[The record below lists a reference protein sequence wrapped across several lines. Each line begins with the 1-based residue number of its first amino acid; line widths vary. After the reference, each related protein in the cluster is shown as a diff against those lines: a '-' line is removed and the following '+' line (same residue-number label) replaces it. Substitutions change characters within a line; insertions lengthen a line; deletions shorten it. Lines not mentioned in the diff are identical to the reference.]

1 MGVDVRAEGTCRLP
15 GVQEL
20 TEGAFD
26 GAVAV
31 GDEVLPGRG
40 FERRQDAALDLGV
53 VDHPVE
59 PETQGLHG
67 LVPVFRQQ
75 GGGGGHE
82 LVDVT
87 KAEDLRRLV
96 STTVERYG
104 RIDVLVNNAG
114 IAPISPLADLDTE
127 GWSAMIDVNLR
138 GMLNGVAAALPVF
151 REQGRG
157 HLVSIVS
164 VAGLSVSPSMA
175 VYAATKN
182 AVRTVHEGLRT
193 ESTDGV
199 VRTTAISPGY
209 ILTDLADSMADPDLR
224 HRTRENMDAMG
235 IPPAAVARA
244 VAFAVEQPDDVE
256 IGEINVRPT
265 VQA

>member
-1 MGVDVRAEGTCRLP
+1 MLSLQDKIVAITGASGGIGEATARLLA
-15 GVQEL
+15 QR
-20 TEGAFD
+20 GA
-26 GAVAV
+26 AV
-31 GDEVLPGRG
+31 VLSARRS
-40 FERRQDAALDLGV
+40 ERIDAIAQDIR
-53 VDHPVE
+53 E
-59 PETQGLHG
+59 
-67 LVPVFRQQ
+67 Q
-75 GGGGGHE
+75 GGRATACV
-82 LVDVT
+82 VDVT

-96 STTVERYG
+96 STAIDQYG

-138 GMLNGVAAALPVF
+138 GTLNGIAAALPAF
-151 REQGRG
+151 REQGSG

-164 VAGLSVSPSMA
+164 VAGLTVSPSMA

-182 AVRTVHEGLRT
+182 AVRTVHEGLRK

-209 ILTDLADSMADPDLR
+209 IRTDLADSMADPHVREL
-224 HRTRENMDAMG
+224 TRKNMDAMG

-244 VAFAVEQPDDVE
+244 VAFAIEQPADVE

>member
-1 MGVDVRAEGTCRLP
+1 MLS
-15 GVQEL
+15 
-20 TEGAFD
+20 
-26 GAVAV
+26 
-31 GDEVLPGRG
+31 
-40 FERRQDAALDLGV
+40 
-53 VDHPVE
+53 
-59 PETQGLHG
+59 LHG
-67 LVPVFRQQ
+67 KIVAITGASGGIGEATARLLAQCGATVVLAARRSERIDAIAQEVREQ
-75 GGGGGHE
+75 GGRAATCV
-82 LVDVT
+82 VDVT
-87 KAEDLRRLV
+87 KAEDLQRLV
-96 STTVERYG
+96 ATTIDQYG

-127 GWSAMIDVNLR
+127 SWSAMVDVNLR
-138 GMLNGVAAALPVF
+138 GMLNGVAAALPAF
-151 REQGRG
+151 REQGSG

-164 VAGLSVSPSMA
+164 VAGLSGASPSMA

-182 AVRTVHEGLRT
+182 AVRTVHEGLRS

-209 ILTDLADSMADPDLR
+209 IRTDLADSMADPNIR
-224 HRTRENMDAMG
+224 EQTRKNMDAVG

-244 VAFAVEQPDDVE
+244 VAFAIEQPSDVE

>member
-1 MGVDVRAEGTCRLP
+1 MSVRMDPAAFPASSRSPRAPFAARRGERIDAIAQDIREEGGRAATC
-15 GVQEL
+15 V
-20 TEGAFD
+20 
-26 GAVAV
+26 
-31 GDEVLPGRG
+31 
-40 FERRQDAALDLGV
+40 
-53 VDHPVE
+53 
-59 PETQGLHG
+59 
-67 LVPVFRQQ
+67 
-75 GGGGGHE
+75 
-82 LVDVT
+82 VDVT
-87 KAEDLRRLV
+87 EAEDLRRLV
-96 STTVERYG
+96 STTVDQYC

-114 IAPISPLADLDTE
+114 IASISPLADLDTD

-151 REQGRG
+151 REQGS
-157 HLVSIVS
+157 SIIS
-164 VAGLSVSPSMA
+164 VAGLSSVSPSMA

-209 ILTDLADSMADPDLR
+209 VRTDLVDSMADPQIR
-224 HRTRENMDAMG
+224 EQTRKHMDAMG

-244 VAFAVEQPDDVE
+244 AAFAIEQPGDVE

>member
-1 MGVDVRAEGTCRLP
+1 MLS
-15 GVQEL
+15 
-20 TEGAFD
+20 
-26 GAVAV
+26 
-31 GDEVLPGRG
+31 
-40 FERRQDAALDLGV
+40 
-53 VDHPVE
+53 
-59 PETQGLHG
+59 LHG
-67 LVPVFRQQ
+67 KIVAITGASGGIGEATARLLARRGAAVVLAARRSERIDAIAQDIQ
-75 GGGGGHE
+75 GEGGRAATCV
-82 LVDVT
+82 VDVT

-96 STTVERYG
+96 STAIDQYG

-151 REQGRG
+151 REQGSG

-164 VAGLSVSPSMA
+164 VAGLYGASPSMA

-209 ILTDLADSMADPDLR
+209 IRTDLADSMADPHFR
-224 HRTRENMDAMG
+224 EQTRKNMDAMG
-235 IPPAAVARA
+235 IPAAAVARA
-244 VAFAVEQPDDVE
+244 VAFAIEQPGDVE

>member
-1 MGVDVRAEGTCRLP
+1 MLS
-15 GVQEL
+15 
-20 TEGAFD
+20 
-26 GAVAV
+26 
-31 GDEVLPGRG
+31 
-40 FERRQDAALDLGV
+40 
-53 VDHPVE
+53 
-59 PETQGLHG
+59 LHG
-67 LVPVFRQQ
+67 KIVALTGAS
-75 GGGGGHE
+75 GGIGEATARLLAQRGAAVVLAARRRERIEAIAQDIREKGGRAATCV
-82 LVDVT
+82 VDVT
-87 KAEDLRRLV
+87 KAEDLQRLV
-96 STTVERYG
+96 ATTIDQYG

-151 REQGRG
+151 REQGSG

-164 VAGLSVSPSMA
+164 VAGLSGVSPTMA

-209 ILTDLADSMADPDLR
+209 IRTDLADSMADPQIR
-224 HRTRENMDAMG
+224 EQTRKTMDAMG

-244 VAFAVEQPDDVE
+244 VAFAIEQPGDVE

>member
-1 MGVDVRAEGTCRLP
+1 MLS
-15 GVQEL
+15 
-20 TEGAFD
+20 
-26 GAVAV
+26 
-31 GDEVLPGRG
+31 
-40 FERRQDAALDLGV
+40 
-53 VDHPVE
+53 
-59 PETQGLHG
+59 LHG
-67 LVPVFRQQ
+67 KIVAITGASGGIGEATARLLARRGAAVVLAARRSERIDAIAQDIREQ
-75 GGGGGHE
+75 GGRAATCV
-82 LVDVT
+82 VDVT
-87 KAEDLRRLV
+87 KAEDLQRLV
-96 STTVERYG
+96 ATTIDQYG

-127 GWSAMIDVNLR
+127 SWSAMIDVNLR
-138 GMLNGVAAALPVF
+138 GMLNGVAAALPAF
-151 REQGRG
+151 REQGSG

-164 VAGLSVSPSMA
+164 VAGLSGVSPSMA

-182 AVRTVHEGLRT
+182 AVRTVHEGLRR

-209 ILTDLADSMADPDLR
+209 IRTDLADSMADPNIR
-224 HRTRENMDAMG
+224 EQTRKNMDAVG

-244 VAFAVEQPDDVE
+244 VAFAIEQPSDVE

>member
-1 MGVDVRAEGTCRLP
+1 MLSLQGKIVAITGASGGIGEATSRL
-15 GVQEL
+15 L
-20 TEGAFD
+20 ARRGA
-26 GAVAV
+26 AV
-31 GDEVLPGRG
+31 VLAARRS
-40 FERRQDAALDLGV
+40 ERIDAIAQDIREAGGCAAACV
-53 VDHPVE
+53 
-59 PETQGLHG
+59 
-67 LVPVFRQQ
+67 
-75 GGGGGHE
+75 
-82 LVDVT
+82 VDVT
-87 KAEDLRRLV
+87 RAEDLQRLV
-96 STTVERYG
+96 SHTVDRFG

-114 IAPISPLADLDTE
+114 IAPISPLAALDTE
-127 GWSAMIDVNLR
+127 SWSAMIDVNLR

-151 REQGRG
+151 RAQGSG

-164 VAGLSVSPSMA
+164 VAGLTVSPSMA

-209 ILTDLADSMADPDLR
+209 VRTDLADSMADPHLR
-224 HRTRENMDAMG
+224 EQTRRNMDAVG

>member
-1 MGVDVRAEGTCRLP
+1 MLSLDGKIVAITGASGGIGEATARL
-15 GVQEL
+15 L
-20 TEGAFD
+20 ARRGA
-26 GAVAV
+26 AV
-31 GDEVLPGRG
+31 VLSARRS
-40 FERRQDAALDLGV
+40 ERIDAIAQDIR
-53 VDHPVE
+53 E
-59 PETQGLHG
+59 
-67 LVPVFRQQ
+67 Q
-75 GGGGGHE
+75 GGRATACV
-82 LVDVT
+82 VDVT

-96 STTVERYG
+96 STAIDEYG

-138 GMLNGVAAALPVF
+138 GTLNGIAAALPAF
-151 REQGRG
+151 REQGSG

-164 VAGLSVSPSMA
+164 VAGLTVSPSMA

-182 AVRTVHEGLRT
+182 AVRTVHEGLRK

-209 ILTDLADSMADPDLR
+209 IRTDLADSMADPHVRDQ
-224 HRTRENMDAMG
+224 TRKNMDAMG

-244 VAFAVEQPDDVE
+244 VAFAIEQPADVE

>member
-1 MGVDVRAEGTCRLP
+1 
-15 GVQEL
+15 
-20 TEGAFD
+20 
-26 GAVAV
+26 
-31 GDEVLPGRG
+31 VLS
-40 FERRQDAALDLGV
+40 
-53 VDHPVE
+53 
-59 PETQGLHG
+59 LHG
-67 LVPVFRQQ
+67 KIVAITGAS
-75 GGGGGHE
+75 GGIGEATARLLARRGAAVVLAARRGERVDAIARDIREEGGQAATCV
-82 LVDVT
+82 VDVT

-96 STTVERYG
+96 SATVDQYG

-114 IAPISPLADLDTE
+114 IAPISPLAALDTE

-138 GMLNGVAAALPVF
+138 GMLNCVAAALPVF
-151 REQGRG
+151 HEQGSG

-164 VAGLSVSPSMA
+164 VAGLSGATPSMA

-182 AVRTVHEGLRT
+182 AVRSVHEGLRR

-209 ILTDLADSMADPDLR
+209 VRTDLADSMTDPHIRDA
-224 HRTRENMDAMG
+224 TRKNMDAMG
-235 IPPAAVARA
+235 IPPAAIARA
-244 VAFAVEQPDDVE
+244 VAFAVEQPGDVE

>member
-1 MGVDVRAEGTCRLP
+1 MLSLQGKIVAITGASGGIGAATARLLAQRGAAVVLAARSSDRINAIAQDIREAGGRAATC
-15 GVQEL
+15 V
-20 TEGAFD
+20 
-26 GAVAV
+26 
-31 GDEVLPGRG
+31 
-40 FERRQDAALDLGV
+40 
-53 VDHPVE
+53 
-59 PETQGLHG
+59 
-67 LVPVFRQQ
+67 
-75 GGGGGHE
+75 
-82 LVDVT
+82 VDVT
-87 KAEDLRRLV
+87 KAEDLQRLV
-96 STTVERYG
+96 SSTVDHYG

-114 IAPISPLADLDTE
+114 IAPISPLAALDTE

-138 GMLNGVAAALPVF
+138 GVLNGVAAALPVF
-151 REQGRG
+151 REQGSG

-164 VAGLSVSPSMA
+164 VAGLSGVSPSMA

-209 ILTDLADSMADPDLR
+209 VRTDLADSMPDPDIR
-224 HRTRENMDAMG
+224 EQTRKTMDAVG
-235 IPPAAVARA
+235 IPAAAVARA
-244 VAFAVEQPDDVE
+244 VAFAIEQPDDVE

>member
-1 MGVDVRAEGTCRLP
+1 MLSLDGKTVAITGASGGIGEATARLLARRGAAVVLAARRGDRVDAIAR
-15 GVQEL
+15 
-20 TEGAFD
+20 D
-26 GAVAV
+26 I
-31 GDEVLPGRG
+31 
-40 FERRQDAALDLGV
+40 RQD
-53 VDHPVE
+53 
-59 PETQGLHG
+59 
-67 LVPVFRQQ
+67 
-75 GGGGGHE
+75 GGRATPCV
-82 LVDVT
+82 VDVT
-87 KAEDLRRLV
+87 QAEDVQRLV
-96 STTVERYG
+96 STTLDRYG
-104 RIDVLVNNAG
+104 RLDVLVNNAG
-114 IAPISPLADLDTE
+114 IAPISPLADLDTD

-138 GMLNGVAAALPVF
+138 GMLHCVAAALPVF
-151 REQGRG
+151 REQGSG

-182 AVRTVHEGLRT
+182 AVRTVHEGLRA
-193 ESTDGV
+193 ESTDGA

-209 ILTDLADSMADPDLR
+209 VRTDLADSMADPQIR
-224 HRTRENMDAMG
+224 EQTRRAMAAMG

>member
-1 MGVDVRAEGTCRLP
+1 MLS
-15 GVQEL
+15 
-20 TEGAFD
+20 
-26 GAVAV
+26 
-31 GDEVLPGRG
+31 
-40 FERRQDAALDLGV
+40 
-53 VDHPVE
+53 
-59 PETQGLHG
+59 LHG
-67 LVPVFRQQ
+67 KIIAVTGASGGIGEATARLLARRGATVVLAARRSERIDAIAQEVREQ
-75 GGGGGHE
+75 GGRAATCV
-82 LVDVT
+82 VDVT

-96 STTVERYG
+96 ATTVDRYG

-127 GWSAMIDVNLR
+127 SWSAMIDVNLR
-138 GMLNGVAAALPVF
+138 GMLNGVAAALPAF
-151 REQGRG
+151 REQGSG

-164 VAGLSVSPSMA
+164 VAGLSGVSPSMA

-182 AVRTVHEGLRT
+182 AVRTVHEGLRR

-209 ILTDLADSMADPDLR
+209 IRTDLADSMADPNIR
-224 HRTRENMDAMG
+224 EQTRKNMDAVG

-244 VAFAVEQPDDVE
+244 VAFAVEQPSDVE

>member
-1 MGVDVRAEGTCRLP
+1 MLSLHEKIVAITGASGGIGEATARLLA
-15 GVQEL
+15 QR
-20 TEGAFD
+20 GA
-26 GAVAV
+26 AV
-31 GDEVLPGRG
+31 VLSARRS
-40 FERRQDAALDLGV
+40 ERIDAIAQDIRD
-53 VDHPVE
+53 
-59 PETQGLHG
+59 
-67 LVPVFRQQ
+67 Q
-75 GGGGGHE
+75 GGRAATCV
-82 LVDVT
+82 VDVT
-87 KAEDLRRLV
+87 EAEDLRRLV
-96 STTVERYG
+96 STTIDQYG

-138 GMLNGVAAALPVF
+138 GTLNGIAAALPAF
-151 REQGRG
+151 REQGSG

-164 VAGLSVSPSMA
+164 VAGLSGVSPSMA
-175 VYAATKN
+175 VYSATKN

-209 ILTDLADSMADPDLR
+209 IRTDLADSMVDPHIR
-224 HRTRENMDAMG
+224 EQTRKNMDAMG
-235 IPPAAVARA
+235 IPPEAVARA
-244 VAFAVEQPDDVE
+244 VAFAVEQPADVE

>member
-1 MGVDVRAEGTCRLP
+1 MLSLHGKIVAITGASGGIGEATARL
-15 GVQEL
+15 L
-20 TEGAFD
+20 A
-26 GAVAV
+26 
-31 GDEVLPGRG
+31 GRG
-40 FERRQDAALDLGV
+40 ASVVLAARRSERIDAIARDIR
-53 VDHPVE
+53 E
-59 PETQGLHG
+59 E
-67 LVPVFRQQ
+67 
-75 GGGGGHE
+75 GGRAATCV
-82 LVDVT
+82 VDVT
-87 KAEDLRRLV
+87 NAQDLQRLV
-96 STTVERYG
+96 STTLDQCG

-138 GMLNGVAAALPVF
+138 GMLNGVAAVLPVF
-151 REQGRG
+151 REQGSG

-164 VAGLSVSPSMA
+164 VAGLYGTSPSMA

-182 AVRTVHEGLRT
+182 AVRTVHEGLRS

-209 ILTDLADSMADPDLR
+209 VRTDLADSMADPR
-224 HRTRENMDAMG
+224 IRERTRRNMDAMG

-244 VAFAVEQPDDVE
+244 VAFAIEQPGDVE

>member
-1 MGVDVRAEGTCRLP
+1 MLSLQGKIVAITGASGGIGEATARLLA
-15 GVQEL
+15 QR
-20 TEGAFD
+20 GA
-26 GAVAV
+26 AV
-31 GDEVLPGRG
+31 VLSARRS
-40 FERRQDAALDLGV
+40 ERIDAIAQDIR
-53 VDHPVE
+53 E
-59 PETQGLHG
+59 
-67 LVPVFRQQ
+67 Q
-75 GGGGGHE
+75 GGHATACV
-82 LVDVT
+82 VDVT

-96 STTVERYG
+96 STAIDQYG

-138 GMLNGVAAALPVF
+138 GTLNGIAAALPAF
-151 REQGRG
+151 REQGSG

-164 VAGLSVSPSMA
+164 VAGLTVSPSMA

-182 AVRTVHEGLRT
+182 AVRTVHEGLRK

-209 ILTDLADSMADPDLR
+209 IRTDLADSMADPNVREL
-224 HRTRENMDAMG
+224 TRKNMDAMG

-244 VAFAVEQPDDVE
+244 VAFAIEQPADVE

>member
-1 MGVDVRAEGTCRLP
+1 MLSLHDKIVAITGASGGIGEATARLLARRGAAVVLAARRGERIDAIAQDIQEEGGRAATC
-15 GVQEL
+15 V
-20 TEGAFD
+20 
-26 GAVAV
+26 
-31 GDEVLPGRG
+31 
-40 FERRQDAALDLGV
+40 
-53 VDHPVE
+53 
-59 PETQGLHG
+59 
-67 LVPVFRQQ
+67 
-75 GGGGGHE
+75 
-82 LVDVT
+82 VDVT
-87 KAEDLRRLV
+87 NAEDLQRLV
-96 STTVERYG
+96 SRTVDRYG

-114 IAPISPLADLDTE
+114 VAPISPLAALDTE

-151 REQGRG
+151 RRQGSG

-164 VAGLSVSPSMA
+164 VAGLTVSPSMA

-209 ILTDLADSMADPDLR
+209 VRTDLADSMADPHIR
-224 HRTRENMDAMG
+224 EQTRKNMDAMG
-235 IPPAAVARA
+235 IPPEAVARA
-244 VAFAVEQPDDVE
+244 VAFAIEQPDDVE
-256 IGEINVRPT
+256 IGEITVRPT

>member
-1 MGVDVRAEGTCRLP
+1 MLS
-15 GVQEL
+15 
-20 TEGAFD
+20 
-26 GAVAV
+26 
-31 GDEVLPGRG
+31 
-40 FERRQDAALDLGV
+40 
-53 VDHPVE
+53 
-59 PETQGLHG
+59 LHG
-67 LVPVFRQQ
+67 KIVAITGAS
-75 GGGGGHE
+75 GGIGEATARLLAQRGAAVVLAARRGERVNAIAQDIREAGGRAAACV
-82 LVDVT
+82 VDVT
-87 KAEDLRRLV
+87 KPEDLQRLV
-96 STTVERYG
+96 SSTIDQFG
-104 RIDVLVNNAG
+104 RIDVLMNNAG
-114 IAPISPLADLDTE
+114 IAPISPLAALDTE

-151 REQGRG
+151 RAQGSG

-209 ILTDLADSMADPDLR
+209 VRTDLAGSMADPHIR
-224 HRTRENMDAMG
+224 EQTRKNMDAMG
-235 IPPAAVARA
+235 IPPSAVARA
-244 VAFAVEQPDDVE
+244 VAFAIEQPDDVE

>member
-1 MGVDVRAEGTCRLP
+1 MLSLHDKTVAITGASGGIGEATARLLAERGAAVVLAARRSERIDAIAQNIREEGGRAATC
-15 GVQEL
+15 V
-20 TEGAFD
+20 
-26 GAVAV
+26 
-31 GDEVLPGRG
+31 
-40 FERRQDAALDLGV
+40 
-53 VDHPVE
+53 
-59 PETQGLHG
+59 
-67 LVPVFRQQ
+67 
-75 GGGGGHE
+75 
-82 LVDVT
+82 VDVT
-87 KAEDLRRLV
+87 SAEDLQRLV
-96 STTVERYG
+96 ATTVDQYG

-138 GMLNGVAAALPVF
+138 GMLNGIAAVLPVF
-151 REQGRG
+151 REQGSG

-164 VAGLSVSPSMA
+164 VAGLTVSPSMA

-182 AVRTVHEGLRT
+182 AVRTVHEGLRR

-209 ILTDLADSMADPDLR
+209 IRTDLADSMGDPHLR
-224 HRTRENMDAMG
+224 EQTRKNMDAVG

-244 VAFAVEQPDDVE
+244 VAFAIEQPHDVE

-265 VQA
+265 AQA

>member
-1 MGVDVRAEGTCRLP
+1 MLSLHNKIVAITGASGGIGEATARLLAQRGAAVVLAARRGERIDAIAQDIREEGGRAATC
-15 GVQEL
+15 VI
-20 TEGAFD
+20 
-26 GAVAV
+26 
-31 GDEVLPGRG
+31 
-40 FERRQDAALDLGV
+40 
-53 VDHPVE
+53 
-59 PETQGLHG
+59 
-67 LVPVFRQQ
+67 
-75 GGGGGHE
+75 
-82 LVDVT
+82 DVT

-96 STTVERYG
+96 STTIDQYG
-104 RIDVLVNNAG
+104 RIDVLMNNAG

-151 REQGRG
+151 RAQGAG

-182 AVRTVHEGLRT
+182 AVRTIHEGLRT

-209 ILTDLADSMADPDLR
+209 VRTDLAGSMADPHIR
-224 HRTRENMDAMG
+224 EQTRKHMDAMG

-244 VAFAVEQPDDVE
+244 VAFAIEQPGDVE

>member
-1 MGVDVRAEGTCRLP
+1 MLS
-15 GVQEL
+15 
-20 TEGAFD
+20 
-26 GAVAV
+26 
-31 GDEVLPGRG
+31 
-40 FERRQDAALDLGV
+40 
-53 VDHPVE
+53 
-59 PETQGLHG
+59 LHG
-67 LVPVFRQQ
+67 KIVAITGAS
-75 GGGGGHE
+75 GGIGEATARLLAQRGAAVVLAARRSERIDAIAQDIREEGGRAATCV
-82 LVDVT
+82 VDVT
-87 KAEDLRRLV
+87 RAEDLRRLV
-96 STTVERYG
+96 STTIDQYG

-127 GWSAMIDVNLR
+127 SWSAMIDVNLR
-138 GMLNGVAAALPVF
+138 GMLNGVAATLPVF
-151 REQGRG
+151 REQGSG

-164 VAGLSVSPSMA
+164 VAGLNGASPSMA

-209 ILTDLADSMADPDLR
+209 IRTDLADSMADPHIR
-224 HRTRENMDAMG
+224 EQTRKTMDAMG

-244 VAFAVEQPDDVE
+244 VAFAIEQPGDVE

>member
-1 MGVDVRAEGTCRLP
+1 MLSLQGKIVAITGASGGIGEATARLLA
-15 GVQEL
+15 QR
-20 TEGAFD
+20 GA
-26 GAVAV
+26 AV
-31 GDEVLPGRG
+31 VLSARRS
-40 FERRQDAALDLGV
+40 ERIDAIAQDIR
-53 VDHPVE
+53 E
-59 PETQGLHG
+59 
-67 LVPVFRQQ
+67 Q
-75 GGGGGHE
+75 GGRATACV
-82 LVDVT
+82 VDVT

-96 STTVERYG
+96 STAIDQYG

-138 GMLNGVAAALPVF
+138 GTLNGIAAALPAF
-151 REQGRG
+151 REQGSG

-164 VAGLSVSPSMA
+164 VAGLTVSPSMA

-182 AVRTVHEGLRT
+182 AVRTVHEGLRK

-209 ILTDLADSMADPDLR
+209 IRTNLADSMADPHVREL
-224 HRTRENMDAMG
+224 TRKNMDAMG

-244 VAFAVEQPDDVE
+244 VAFAIEQPADVE

>member
-1 MGVDVRAEGTCRLP
+1 MLPLDGTLDDKIVAITGASGGIGEATARLLARRGAAVVLAARRSERIDAIAQEVRE
-15 GVQEL
+15 
-20 TEGAFD
+20 
-26 GAVAV
+26 
-31 GDEVLPGRG
+31 
-40 FERRQDAALDLGV
+40 
-53 VDHPVE
+53 
-59 PETQGLHG
+59 
-67 LVPVFRQQ
+67 Q
-75 GGGGGHE
+75 GGRAATCV
-82 LVDVT
+82 VDVT
-87 KAEDLRRLV
+87 EAEDLRRLV
-96 STTVERYG
+96 ATTIDRYG

-127 GWSAMIDVNLR
+127 SWSAMIDVNLR
-138 GMLNGVAAALPVF
+138 GMLNGVAAALPAF
-151 REQGRG
+151 REQGSG

-164 VAGLSVSPSMA
+164 VAGLSGVSPSMA

-182 AVRTVHEGLRT
+182 AVRTVHEGLRR

-209 ILTDLADSMADPDLR
+209 IRTDLADSMTDPAVR
-224 HRTRENMDAMG
+224 EQTRKTMDAVG

-244 VAFAVEQPDDVE
+244 VAFAIEQPGDVE